1 MEILGEV
8 CRRHVV
14 EGEKIFHITESLN
27 VSLAYAFAAVRG
39 MFANLD
45 PSYPT
50 LSNSIGTVAA
60 GRLKAE
66 TLTVRPCQVTVKT
79 RAAFPQGVITGQ
91 TGGHCG
97 PIRQDQENAGTR
109 PPAY

>member
-1 MEILGEV
+1 MEILGEA
-8 CRRHVV
+8 CRRHVT
-14 EGEKIFHITESLN
+14 EGERTGHISEALG
-27 VSLAYAFAAVRG
+27 VSLAYILAAVRG
-39 MFANLD
+39 MFVNLD

-50 LSNSIGTVAA
+50 LPDSVGTVAA

-66 TLTVRPCQVTVKT
+66 TLVVRPCQVTVNT

-97 PIRQDQENAGTR
+97 PIRQDQEDFGAR
-109 PPAY
+109 PPTY